1 MKYLALL
8 LAGTAVLATTPTP
21 THAQDDD
28 WGHSDHIKRVLLISV
43 DGMHA
48 VDYLNC
54 SRGVAGVNN
63 GAPYCPNLAA
73 LGSTGVNYV
82 AASTSRP
89 SDSFPGLMA
98 LMTGGTPRTV
108 GAYYDVAYDRSL
120 DAPAVTTGDGVAAG
134 PCKAGGAPTGT
145 RTEFDEGIDFDQTKL
160 NAGAPGAGLTN
171 GGIAAIDAQRLT
183 RDPKSGCAPVYPWNF
198 VRTNTIFGVVH
209 NAGGYTSWYDKH
221 PAYSAVAGPGGNSLN
236 EYFSPEINSTVVA
249 LPGFS
254 TPAGIACSPIPDPS
268 SFGVGSWTNS
278 FANIQ
283 CYDTIKVDGILN
295 QIHGKDH
302 NGNHARVP
310 NLFGM
315 NFQAVSVGQK
325 LIESGVGTGGYLDAS
340 GTPSE
345 LLAQEIEFVDAS
357 IGKMV
362 SDLKDTGNFE
372 STLIIITAKHGQS
385 PIDPHRYNG
394 VPGPSGTNDTTPAT
408 LLANLIPFSESPLNP
423 TGIGATEDDVS
434 LIWLNNSS
442 QTASAVSI
450 LEENAS
456 KIGLGLIFYGQTLA
470 LNYNTPGLP
479 PYGDPRTPDII
490 VTPNPGVVYTGSS
503 TKQAE
508 HGGFSHDDT
517 NVIMLLS
524 NPGFRPHAVYSD
536 VSTTQVAPT
545 VLKALGLN
553 PRSLLAV
560 QLEGTSV
567 LPDIDLQQ
575 NY

>member
-394 VPGPSGTNDTTPAT
+394 VPGPSATNGTTPAT

-567 LPDIDLQQ
+567 LPDIDLQH

>member
-1 MKYLALL
+1 MKYAALL
-8 LAGTAVLATTPTP
+8 LAGAAALAVAGMPG
-21 THAQDDD
+21 HAEDDD
-28 WGHSDHIKRVLLISV
+28 WGHNNIKHVLLISV

-48 VDYLNC
+48 VDYQNC
-54 SRGVAGVNN
+54 ARGVSGVNN
-63 GAPYCPNLAA
+63 GASYCPNLAA
-73 LGSTGVNYV
+73 LGQDGVNYV

-98 LMTGGTPRTV
+98 LVTGGTPRTV

-134 PCKAGGAPTGT
+134 PCKAGAAPTGT
-145 RTEFDEGIDFDQTKL
+145 RTEFDEGIDFDLTKL
-160 NAGAPGAGLTN
+160 NAGAPGADLTN
-171 GGIAAIDAQRLT
+171 GGITAIDPQRLT
-183 RDPKSGCAPVYPWNF
+183 RDPKAGCAPVYPWNF

-221 PAYSAVAGPGGNSLN
+221 PSYSAVAGPGGGSLN

-249 LPGFS
+249 LPGYS
-254 TPAGIACSPIPDPS
+254 TPAGVTCSPIPDPS
-268 SFGVGSWTNS
+268 SFGASVWTNS

-295 QIHGKDH
+295 QIHGKTHD
-302 NGNHARVP
+302 GNSARVP

-325 LIESGVGTGGYLDAS
+325 LIEKGVGTGGYLDAS

-362 SDLKDTGNFE
+362 NDMKDTGEFD

-394 VPGPSGTNDTTPAT
+394 IPGPSGDNGTTPAT
-408 LLANLIPFSESPLNP
+408 LLSNLIPFSESPLNP
-423 TGIGATEDDVS
+423 TGIGPTEDDVS

-456 KIGLGLIFYGQTLA
+456 KIGLGTIFYGPTLA
-470 LNYNTPGLP
+470 MNYNPPGLP
-479 PYGDPRTPDII
+479 PNGDPRTPDII

-503 TKQAE
+503 TKQSE

-524 NPGFRPHAVYSD
+524 NPNFRAHTVYSD

-545 VLKALGLN
+545 ILQALGLN
-553 PRSLLAV
+553 PGDLQAV

-567 LPDIDLQQ
+567 LPDISLAQ
-575 NY
+575 NDR

>member
-1 MKYLALL
+1 
-8 LAGTAVLATTPTP
+8 
-21 THAQDDD
+21 
-28 WGHSDHIKRVLLISV
+28 
-43 DGMHA
+43 
-48 VDYLNC
+48 
-54 SRGVAGVNN
+54 
-63 GAPYCPNLAA
+63 
-73 LGSTGVNYV
+73 
-82 AASTSRP
+82 
-89 SDSFPGLMA
+89 MA

-394 VPGPSGTNDTTPAT
+394 VPGPSATNGTTPAT

>member
-1 MKYLALL
+1 MKHLALL
-8 LAGTAVLATTPTP
+8 LAGAAALAVTGIPG
-21 THAQDDD
+21 HAQDDD
-28 WGHSDHIKRVLLISV
+28 WGHNHIKHVLLISV

-63 GAPYCPNLAA
+63 GTPYCPNLAA
-73 LGSTGVNYV
+73 LGTSGVNYV

-98 LMTGGTPRTV
+98 LVTGGTPRTV

-134 PCKAGGAPTGT
+134 PCTAGAAPTGT
-145 RTEFDEGIDFDQTKL
+145 RTEFDEGIDYDLTKL
-160 NAGAPGAGLTN
+160 NGGAPGADPTN
-171 GGIAAIDAQRLT
+171 GGITAIDPQRLT
-183 RDPKSGCAPVYPWNF
+183 RDPKAGCAPVYPWNF

-221 PAYSAVAGPGGNSLN
+221 PSYSAVAGPGGGSLN
-236 EYFSPEINSTVVA
+236 EYFSPEINSTVIA
-249 LPGFS
+249 LPGYS
-254 TPAGIACSPIPDPS
+254 TPAGVSCSPIPDPS
-268 SFGVGSWTNS
+268 SFGASVWTNS

-302 NGNHARVP
+302 NGNSTRMP

-325 LIESGVGTGGYLDAS
+325 LIEKGVGTGGYLDAS

-362 SDLKDTGNFE
+362 NDLKDTGAFD

-394 VPGPSGTNDTTPAT
+394 VPGPSGDNGTTPAT
-408 LLANLIPFSESPLNP
+408 LLASMIPSSESPLNP

-450 LEENAS
+450 LEDNAS
-456 KIGLGLIFYGQTLA
+456 KIGLGLLFYGPTLA

-479 PYGDPRTPDII
+479 PNGDPRTPDII

-503 TKQAE
+503 TKQSE
-508 HGGFSHDDT
+508 HGGFGHDDT

-524 NPGFRPHAVYSD
+524 NPNFQAHTVYSD

-545 VLKALGLN
+545 ILQALGLN
-553 PRSLLAV
+553 PRSLQAV

-567 LPDIDLQQ
+567 LPNLDLSQGNQ
-575 NY
+575 